1 MYLNLETTNFDYFE
15 FTIGNATTDQY
26 FDYYTYNGG
35 SWVNLVTVHVIVS
48 APKSNQT
55 ITFNNPGTKNF
66 GTTQTLSASAD
77 SGLPVTF
84 SSTTTGVCT
93 VSGSTLTFVTA
104 GTCTINANQAG
115 NGSYN
120 AATQVQ
126 QSFAV
131 NAIAPGAPATPTATA
146 GSTTASVSFT
156 APASTGGSAIT
167 SYTVTVVETG
177 ATFVAA
183 SSPIS
188 VTGLTNGTAYTFTVK
203 ATNVAGTGTAS
214 AASTA
219 VTPKTAQTITFNN
232 PGTQNFGTTPTLSA
246 SASSFYPVTF
256 TSATTGVCTVSGST
270 LTFVTAGTCTI
281 NANQA
286 GNSVFAA
293 ATQVQ
298 QSFTVNAVVP
308 GAPAAP
314 TATAGS
320 TTASVSFSAPAS
332 NGGAAITGYTVTV
345 VETGATFVG
354 ASSPISVTGLT
365 NGTAYTFTVKAT
377 NSAGTGTAST
387 ASTAVTPKAA
397 QTITFN
403 NPGSQNFGTTPTL
416 SASASSTLPV
426 TFTSATTGVCTVSGT
441 TLTLVTAGT
450 CTINANQAGD
460 AAFGAATQV
469 QQTFAIAAVVPGVP
483 TAASATAGNTSAT
496 VTFTAPAFTG
506 GAAIT
511 GYTVTVS
518 PGGATF
524 SGATSPI
531 NVTGLING
539 TTYTFTVKAT
549 NSAGNGTAST
559 ATNAVTPLA
568 LPGAPTGVSAT
579 AGDTTASVSFS
590 APASNGGAA
599 ITGYTVTASPGGA
612 TATGTSSPISVTGLT
627 NGTAYTFTVTAT
639 NTAGTGT
646 ASTAST
652 AVTPKT
658 VPGAPSGVSATAGD
672 TTASVSFTAPAS
684 NGGATI
690 TGYTVT
696 VSPGGATF
704 SGAASPINVSGLTN
718 GSAYTFT
725 VTATNSS
732 GTSLTS
738 GASAAVTPKGNQTIS
753 FTNPG
758 SQNFGSTPTLSASA
772 SSTLPV
778 TFTSATTGV
787 CTVSGTTLTLVT
799 AGTCTIEANQAGNGS
814 YNAAAQVQRTF
825 AVAAVVPGAP
835 TGATATVGNTSASV
849 AFTAPASNGGAAITG
864 YTVTVV
870 ETGATFSGAAS
881 PINVTGLTNGTAYT
895 FTVKATNSAG
905 TGAAS
910 SASAAVTPQVVQT
923 ITFNNPGS
931 QNFGTTPTL
940 TASASSGL
948 SVSFTSATPAV
959 CTISGNTLNLVS
971 AGNCTINANQAG
983 NASYN
988 AAAQVQQTFAI
999 TAVVAGAPTAVSA
1012 TAGNAAATVTFT
1024 APVFTGGAAITGY
1037 TVTVVETGATFTAAA
1052 SPINVTGL
1060 TNGTAYTFTVKATN
1074 SAGSSSASAASGA
1087 ITPKASQTISFTAP
1101 ANGVVGGVVNVT
1113 ATASSGLPVSFSSVT
1128 LPVCT
1133 VTGSSVNLIAAG
1145 TCTINADQ
1153 SGNASFTAASQV
1165 SRSFTVGSMPVP
1177 VLSFA
1182 QAGPVQI
1189 TLGNSLNN
1197 AVTST
1202 LSGGSYGAISYS
1214 SSNAAVATVDATGK
1228 VTPVAAGSV
1237 VITATQ
1243 AAVTGINAQAVASYS
1258 LTVGKNAQAALTLTA
1273 DKLAIFKVTGKA
1285 TLTASGG
1292 SGSGAVSFAISSGA
1306 CSLSGN
1312 VLSAGSTAGNC
1323 VVTATKDADA
1333 NFSAVSASLTIQI
1346 QNLTAASV
1354 TIGTTQSQ
1362 VLDGVPVTLTAA
1374 VTPAAS
1380 TGTISFMDGSVNL
1393 ATVTL
1398 TNGSALL
1405 VAKNLAVGVHTITA
1419 VYSGDA
1425 VTAPGNSVAIT
1436 VTVGKRPDP
1445 AVDPVV
1451 KNTAVAAAN
1460 ISQRFTQAQMT
1471 NIYSHVQVL
1480 HHDFSIKN
1488 RFGISFSAPG
1498 LDMFRMAANKI
1509 SENLTANKDSF
1520 GNDLYRLNP
1529 ADVRLAKAPFAKDEA
1544 VHKLTD
1550 SEEEEAPKN
1559 DEWFQIAGKPVGM
1572 WTAGNIDFGGI
1583 DAADGSRTKFSSS
1596 GLTIGMDMMWNPK
1609 LIVGLSVGYARDKAT
1624 MDNFGSESK
1633 SKQWSGMLYGTYKPE
1648 KEWFIDGMGGIGKV
1662 NYDNH
1667 RWDDVNSQ
1675 LLAGERTG
1683 QVSFMS
1689 LTLTRDLKVAK
1700 DLHIQPF
1707 GRFDVLHTKLDA
1719 YTERGSV
1726 LALTLNNTS
1735 SVTTAFTGG
1744 LNFAKDF
1751 YLDFGQ
1757 ITPSLK
1763 LQWRHR
1769 TSGEMNQSMY
1779 YTDLGAGS
1787 TNYNVLVVGLP
1798 EDIQSVGL
1806 GLNVKSRRG
1815 ITTNFSWLGSM
1826 GAHTYRANSF
1836 RVDFRLGF

>member
-1 MYLNLETTNFDYFE
+1 MKAVWLTLLMLFSMAGSSLAYAAAPPASCTINITN
-15 FTIGNATTDQY
+15 TGAAS
-26 FDYYTYNGG
+26 YTYNYTNQDLTNCDPGVHGMGSGG
-35 SWVNLVTVHVIVS
+35 GVFTDSNGNTGAIGTNAGGTFLPNNAMTINYNGFIYTPPSIGYTGDDTVVIYYQDQFTAEFGQVTLTLHVTGAVTV
-48 APKSNQT
+48 
-55 ITFNNPGTKNF
+55 
-66 GTTQTLSASAD
+66 
-77 SGLPVTF
+77 
-84 SSTTTGVCT
+84 
-93 VSGSTLTFVTA
+93 
-104 GTCTINANQAG
+104 
-115 NGSYN
+115 
-120 AATQVQ
+120 
-126 QSFAV
+126 
-131 NAIAPGAPATPTATA
+131 PGAPTSVSATPGNASASVSFTAPGSNGGAAITGYTVTASPGGATATGASSPINVTGLINGTAYTFTVKATNSAGDSVASTASSAVTPRTVPGAPSAVSATA

-156 APASTGGSAIT
+156 APASNGGS
-167 SYTVTVVETG
+167 
-177 ATFVAA
+177 
-183 SSPIS
+183 
-188 VTGLTNGTAYTFTVK
+188 
-203 ATNVAGTGTAS
+203 
-214 AASTA
+214 
-219 VTPKTAQTITFNN
+219 
-232 PGTQNFGTTPTLSA
+232 
-246 SASSFYPVTF
+246 
-256 TSATTGVCTVSGST
+256 
-270 LTFVTAGTCTI
+270 
-281 NANQA
+281 
-286 GNSVFAA
+286 
-293 ATQVQ
+293 
-298 QSFTVNAVVP
+298 
-308 GAPAAP
+308 
-314 TATAGS
+314 
-320 TTASVSFSAPAS
+320 
-332 NGGAAITGYTVTV
+332 AITGYTVTV

-365 NGTAYTFTVKAT
+365 NGTAYTFTAKATNVAGTGTASAASTAVTPKTAQTITFNNPGSQNFGTSPTLSASASSTLPVTFTSATTGVCTVSGSTLTFVTAGNCTINANQAGNSTIYAATQVQQTFTVNAIVPGAPAAPTATAGDTTASVSFTVPASNGGSAITGYTVTVVETGATFGGASSPISVTGLTNGTAYTFTVKAT
-377 NSAGTGTAST
+377 NSAGTGTASG
-387 ASTAVTPKAA
+387 ASTAVTPRAA

-460 AAFGAATQV
+460 AAYGAATQV

-496 VTFTAPAFTG
+496 VTFTAPAFIG
-506 GAAIT
+506 GAA
-511 GYTVTVS
+511 
-518 PGGATF
+518 
-524 SGATSPI
+524 
-531 NVTGLING
+531 
-539 TTYTFTVKAT
+539 
-549 NSAGNGTAST
+549 
-559 ATNAVTPLA
+559 
-568 LPGAPTGVSAT
+568 
-579 AGDTTASVSFS
+579 
-590 APASNGGAA
+590 
-599 ITGYTVTASPGGA
+599 
-612 TATGTSSPISVTGLT
+612 
-627 NGTAYTFTVTAT
+627 
-639 NTAGTGT
+639 
-646 ASTAST
+646 
-652 AVTPKT
+652 
-658 VPGAPSGVSATAGD
+658 
-672 TTASVSFTAPAS
+672 
-684 NGGATI
+684 I

-704 SGAASPINVSGLTN
+704 SGAASPINVTGLTN
-718 GSAYTFT
+718 GTAYTFT
-725 VTATNSS
+725 VKATNSA
-732 GTSLTS
+732 GTGTASS
-738 GASAAVTPKGNQTIS
+738 ASAAVTPQVVQTIT
-753 FTNPG
+753 FNNPG
-758 SQNFGSTPTLSASA
+758 SQNFGTTPTLSASA

-799 AGTCTIEANQAGNGS
+799 AGTCTINANQAGD
-814 YNAAAQVQRTF
+814 AAYGAATQVQQTF
-825 AVAAVVPGAP
+825 AIAAVVPGAP

-849 AFTAPASNGGAAITG
+849 AFTAPASNGGAVITG
-864 YTVTVV
+864 YIVTVV

-905 TGAAS
+905 
-910 SASAAVTPQVVQT
+910 
-923 ITFNNPGS
+923 N
-931 QNFGTTPTL
+931 
-940 TASASSGL
+940 
-948 SVSFTSATPAV
+948 
-959 CTISGNTLNLVS
+959 
-971 AGNCTINANQAG
+971 
-983 NASYN
+983 
-988 AAAQVQQTFAI
+988 
-999 TAVVAGAPTAVSA
+999 
-1012 TAGNAAATVTFT
+1012 
-1024 APVFTGGAAITGY
+1024 
-1037 TVTVVETGATFTAAA
+1037 
-1052 SPINVTGL
+1052 
-1060 TNGTAYTFTVKATN
+1060 
-1074 SAGSSSASAASGA
+1074 SSASAASGA

-1101 ANGVVGGVVNVT
+1101 VTGVVGGVVNVT
-1113 ATASSGLPVSFSSVT
+1113 AMASSGLPVSFSSVT

-1153 SGNASFTAASQV
+1153 SGNASFAAATQV
-1165 SRSFTVGSMPVP
+1165 SRSFTVGSTPVP
-1177 VLSFA
+1177 MLNFT
-1182 QAGPVQI
+1182 QAGPLQI

-1197 AVTST
+1197 AVSSS

-1214 SSNAAVATVDATGK
+1214 SSNAAVATVDASGK
-1228 VTPVAAGSV
+1228 VTPVAGGSV

-1243 AAVTGINAQAVASYS
+1243 VAVTGINAQAVASYS
-1258 LTVGKNAQAALTLTA
+1258 LTVGKNVQAALTLTA

-1292 SGSGAVSFAISSGA
+1292 SGNGAISFAVSSGA

-1333 NFSAVSASLTIQI
+1333 NFSAVSASITIQI

-1354 TIGTTQSQ
+1354 TIGTTQFQ

-1374 VTPAAS
+1374 VTPAAA
-1380 TGTISFMDGSVNL
+1380 TGTISFMDGTVNL

-1405 VAKNLAVGVHTITA
+1405 VAKNLAIGVHTITA

-1425 VTAPGNSVAIT
+1425 FTAPGNSVGIT

-1445 AVDPVV
+1445 TVDSVV
-1451 KNTAVAAAN
+1451 KNTVVAAAN

-1488 RFGISFSAPG
+1488 RFGINFNAPG

-1509 SENLTANKDSF
+1509 SENLTASKDSF

-1529 ADVRLAKAPFAKDEA
+1529 DDVRQAKAPFAKDEA
-1544 VHKLTD
+1544 AHRLMD

-1583 DAADGSRTKFSSS
+1583 DAPDGSRTKFSSS
-1596 GLTIGMDMMWNPK
+1596 GLTIGMDMMWSPK

-1689 LTLTRDLKVAK
+1689 LTLTRDLKVDK

-1726 LALTLNNTS
+1726 LALTLNNNS

-1744 LNFAKDF
+1744 LHFAKDF

-1757 ITPSLK
+1757 VTPSLK

-1806 GLNVKSRRG
+1806 GLNVMSRRG